1 MTTVPPPS
9 ISSPSVTPA
18 EPVPLLAIYRVF
30 FVLGLLSFGGGVS
43 AWMHREVVQV
53 RGWMTDEAFISGF
66 ALAQIL
72 PGVNSANLA
81 VYLGQHLRGA
91 LGATAAL
98 SGMLTGPFVVVIL
111 VAMAYQR
118 LIGLPG
124 FAAATA
130 GVAAVAVGMLL
141 RLGFTLARRVPRR
154 VAAYAVMLV
163 TFGAVGVLKW
173 PLLPVVAVMA
183 PVSIAA
189 AWPRKP
195 KGGEHA

>member
-1 MTTVPPPS
+1 MTDPSPATPPPPPS
-9 ISSPSVTPA
+9 
-18 EPVPLLAIYRVF
+18 LFAIYRVF
-30 FVLGLLSFGGGVS
+30 FVLGLFSFGGGVS

-53 RGWMTDEAFISGF
+53 RGWLTDQAFISGF

-91 LGATAAL
+91 RGAAAAL
-98 SGMLTGPFVVVIL
+98 IGMLSGPFVVVIL

-118 LIGLPG
+118 LIALPG
-124 FAAATA
+124 FAAAAA

-154 VAAYAVMLV
+154 IAAYVVMLA
-163 TFGAVGVLKW
+163 TFVAVGVLRW
-173 PLLPVVAVMA
+173 PLLPVVAAMA

-195 KGGEHA
+195 RGLDHA

>member
-1 MTTVPPPS
+1 MTPPLAAAP
-9 ISSPSVTPA
+9 PV
-18 EPVPLLAIYRVF
+18 VPLFALYRVF

-53 RGWMTDEAFISGF
+53 RGWMTDRDFISGF

-81 VYLGQHLRGA
+81 VYLGQHLRGP
-91 LGATAAL
+91 LGAATAL
-98 SGMLTGPFVVVIL
+98 IGMLTGPFAVVIL
-111 VAMAYQR
+111 AAVIYHR
-118 LIGLPG
+118 LVGLPG

-141 RLGFTLARRVPRR
+141 RLGLTLARRVPRR
-154 VAAYAVMLV
+154 VTAYAVMLT
-163 TFGAVGVLKW
+163 TFVAVGVLNW
-173 PLLPVVAVMA
+173 PLVPVVAVLA
-183 PVSIAA
+183 PLSIAI

-195 KGGEHA
+195 TGPGHA

>member
-1 MTTVPPPS
+1 MTPPVIPPS
-9 ISSPSVTPA
+9 TPPRVSLFA
-18 EPVPLLAIYRVF
+18 LYRVF
-30 FVLGLLSFGGGVS
+30 FVLGLSSFGGGVS

-53 RGWMTDEAFISGF
+53 RGWMSDAEFISGF

-91 LGATAAL
+91 TGAAAAL
-98 SGMLTGPFVVVIL
+98 IGMLTGPFVVVIL
-111 VAMAYQR
+111 AAVAYHR
-118 LIGLPG
+118 LVGLPG

-141 RLGFTLARRVPRR
+141 RLGLTLAYRVPRR
-154 VAAYAVMLV
+154 LAAYAAMLA
-163 TFGAVGVLKW
+163 TFVAVGVLNW
-173 PLLPVVAVMA
+173 PLVPVVAVVA
-183 PVSIAA
+183 PVSIAF

-195 KGGEHA
+195 VGPGHA

>member
-1 MTTVPPPS
+1 MSPTPPS
-9 ISSPSVTPA
+9 SVTPPSPA
-18 EPVPLLAIYRVF
+18 AHPSLFALYRVF

-53 RGWMTDEAFISGF
+53 RGWMTDQEFISGF

-91 LGATAAL
+91 LGAATAL
-98 SGMLTGPFVVVIL
+98 IGMLTGPVTVVIL
-111 VAMAYQR
+111 VAIVYHR
-118 LIGLPG
+118 LVGLPG

-141 RLGFTLARRVPRR
+141 RLGLTLARRVPRR
-154 VAAYAVMLV
+154 MTAYAVMLV
-163 TFGAVGVLKW
+163 VFVAVGILKW
-173 PLLPVVAVMA
+173 PLLEVVAVMA
-183 PVSIAA
+183 PISIAT
-189 AWPRKP
+189 AWPRSP
-195 KGGEHA
+195 KGHGHA

>member
-1 MTTVPPPS
+1 MTAVSSAPSITPPPPS
-9 ISSPSVTPA
+9 
-18 EPVPLLAIYRVF
+18 LFAIYRVF

-43 AWMHREVVQV
+43 AWMHREVVQL
-53 RGWMTDEAFISGF
+53 RGWVSDQEFISGF

-91 LGATAAL
+91 AGAASAL
-98 SGMLTGPFVVVIL
+98 LGMLTGPFIVVIAAALAYHRL
-111 VAMAYQR
+111 V
-118 LIGLPG
+118 GLPG

-141 RLGFTLARRVPRR
+141 RLGLTLANRVPRR
-154 VAAYAVMLV
+154 VTAYVVMV
-163 TFGAVGVLKW
+163 AIFVAVGVLNW
-173 PLLPVVAVMA
+173 PLVPVVAVLA
-183 PVSIAA
+183 PISIAL

-195 KGGEHA
+195 TGPANA

>member
-1 MTTVPPPS
+1 MALMTALPPAAAP
-9 ISSPSVTPA
+9 P
-18 EPVPLLAIYRVF
+18 PVPLFSLYRVF

-53 RGWMTDEAFISGF
+53 RGWMTDAEFIAGF

-91 LGATAAL
+91 PGAAAAL
-98 SGMLTGPFVVVIL
+98 TGMLTGPFIVVIL
-111 VAMAYQR
+111 AAIAYHR
-118 LIGLPG
+118 LVGLPG

-141 RLGFTLARRVPRR
+141 RLGFTLAYRVPRR
-154 VAAYAVMLV
+154 VAAYAVMLA
-163 TFGAVGVLKW
+163 TFIAVGVLKW
-173 PLLPVVAVMA
+173 PLVPVVAVVA
-183 PVSIAA
+183 PISIAM
-189 AWPRKP
+189 AWPRSP
-195 KGGEHA
+195 THA